1 MKIPSSYNKLIKN
14 KYIKDDSGKKKVLD
28 LDYKLIPT
36 SLDLDSELEGEEIFD
51 TENYDLNDIKK
62 QIEKSVVR
70 DIENERKKIL
80 KMASEQAE
88 TIKEK
93 AQEEGYGSGYNVG
106 LEKGYIDGIKEAK
119 EETKNSRENAL
130 DMIVQA
136 KRMVDE
142 YFQESRESIIKLSVN
157 MAESI
162 VNYTIDE
169 NSEGILSLIKPV
181 IEEYNKKQKIII
193 SCHRDRYD
201 FLKKKIEELE
211 EISPETKFFVFKD
224 NNLDI
229 NDCILESEDQV
240 IDLSI
245 KNQLDSIISTI
256 EHME

>member
-14 KYIKDDSGKKKVLD
+14 KYIKGDSGEKKVLD

-36 SLDLDSELEGEEIFD
+36 SLDLDQDQELEGEEILD

-130 DMIVQA
+130 DMIAQA

-162 VNYTIDE
+162 VNYTMDE
-169 NSEGILSLIKPV
+169 SSEWTLSLINPV
-181 IEEYNKKQKIII
+181 I
-193 SCHRDRYD
+193 
-201 FLKKKIEELE
+201 
-211 EISPETKFFVFKD
+211 
-224 NNLDI
+224 
-229 NDCILESEDQV
+229 
-240 IDLSI
+240 
-245 KNQLDSIISTI
+245 
-256 EHME
+256 